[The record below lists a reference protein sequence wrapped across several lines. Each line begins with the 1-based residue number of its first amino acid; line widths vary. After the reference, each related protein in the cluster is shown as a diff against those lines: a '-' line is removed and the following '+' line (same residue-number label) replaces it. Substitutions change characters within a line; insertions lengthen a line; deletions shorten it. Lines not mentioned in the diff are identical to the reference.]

1 MKKIFS
7 KEEINVET
15 FRRDELNNLFQ
26 LFILTSNCTKDLKD
40 NNYRIWLLGIYLLG
54 VIDSILEELKYLE
67 YDKDNN
73 RSINGSLSLPHVQ
86 ICSQLSSVK
95 IEKKSFLPFIK
106 SKEESIFGK
115 SVVIDSFFSPQS
127 KTDILSE
134 MHNILPVR
142 YDKKLND
149 DYQIIIPESE
159 IVYSKIQSIFN
170 LGRNDLTVFVE
181 KVFKNVDLKGIK
193 FDFKFLDED
202 IDNELKEY
210 FDKIDE
216 KIK

>member
-7 KEEINVET
+7 KEETNFIT
-15 FRRDELNNLFQ
+15 CKDELNNLFQ

-73 RSINGSLSLPHVQ
+73 RSINGSLSLTLIQ
-86 ICSQLSSVK
+86 ICHQLSSVK

-115 SVVIDSFFSPQS
+115 SVLIDSFFSPQS

-134 MHNILPVR
+134 MYKILPVR

-202 IDNELKEY
+202 IDNELTKY
-210 FDKIDE
+210 FNKLDE
-216 KIK
+216 KIR

>member
-7 KEEINVET
+7 KEETNFIT
-15 FRRDELNNLFQ
+15 CRDELNNLFQ

-54 VIDSILEELKYLE
+54 VIDSILEELKYLK

-73 RSINGSLSLPHVQ
+73 RSINGSLSLTLIQ
-86 ICSQLSSVK
+86 ICHQLSSVK

-115 SVVIDSFFSPQS
+115 SVLIDSFFSPQS

-134 MHNILPVR
+134 MYKILPVR

-149 DYQIIIPESE
+149 DYQIN
-159 IVYSKIQSIFN
+159 F
-170 LGRNDLTVFVE
+170 
-181 KVFKNVDLKGIK
+181 GI
-193 FDFKFLDED
+193 L
-202 IDNELKEY
+202 
-210 FDKIDE
+210 
-216 KIK
+216 